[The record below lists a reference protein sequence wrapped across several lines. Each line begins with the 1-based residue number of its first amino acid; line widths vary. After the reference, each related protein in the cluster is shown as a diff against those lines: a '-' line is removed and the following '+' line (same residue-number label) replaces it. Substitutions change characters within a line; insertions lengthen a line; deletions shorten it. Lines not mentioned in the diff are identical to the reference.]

1 MKKIISAAA
10 LALLVFG
17 CVQPQNQGF
26 NDPRSVR
33 ELEDEVLERAA
44 ACGREIERD
53 YEEAI
58 EDNKR
63 KYGSSDKMKAFLI
76 QAAREIK
83 C

>member
-17 CVQPQNQGF
+17 CLPQNQAS
-26 NDPRSVR
+26 NDPRSAG
-33 ELEDEVLERAA
+33 ELEGEVLKRAA
-44 ACGREIERD
+44 DCGREIERD

-58 EDNKR
+58 ERNKR
-63 KYGSSDKMKAFLI
+63 KYTEEKMKAWLVQVI
-76 QAAREIK
+76 EKGIK